1 VMYIVVLLCFNNLI
15 NHFHALVFSVFC
27 LLANQSCC
35 GAVN

>member
-1 VMYIVVLLCFNNLI
+1 LI
-15 NHFHALVFSVFC
+15 NHFHALVFLVFC